1 MSESIETVK
10 GNKKVMNAWAF
21 YDWANS
27 VYPLVITTA
36 IFPLFYQAKMPEIV
50 EFLGGHFSRVGIY
63 SYTIAI
69 SLLLVAMLSP
79 ILSGIADYVGNKK
92 FFMKTFNY
100 IGVASCFSMYF
111 FESLPVFF
119 QFFIILTANLGFW
132 GSLVFYNSYLPEV
145 AERKDH
151 DNLSA
156 KGFSLGYVGS
166 VVLLGITLAMVMS
179 QEEPEQKV
187 QMMRYAFLLTGIWW
201 FGFAQI
207 SYRFLPNTYKGE
219 KFTKHILSSGYKELR
234 SVWREFMTIK
244 SLKRFLR
251 AFFIYSMAVQTIMTM
266 AQFFGTDA
274 VDWSRGMD
282 INNVIDKDF
291 TLVWNNSIQNILL
304 LSHDFKSS
312 EWSSFYIDFSH
323 FRTSLSPDDL
333 TTITN
338 KHPIVSGKMQV
349 SMIISIILIQLI
361 AIPGAYLFSYMSG
374 IYGNIKVL
382 ISAVVIW
389 VIICGGAY
397 FVDSPFEFYTTAFFI
412 GLVMGGVQ
420 SLSRSTYSKM
430 LPDTTDTTS
439 YFSFYDVLEKIGMTI
454 GIISFGFLEDAFN
467 IRYSVMAL
475 MIFFIVGL
483 VLLLFVPRKKVA

>member
-1 MSESIETVK
+1 MSNSIETVK

-50 EFLGGHFSRVGIY
+50 EFFGGSFSRVGIY
-63 SYTIAI
+63 SYTIAF
-69 SLLLVAMLSP
+69 SLLLVALLSP

-100 IGVASCFSMYF
+100 IGVASCLSMYF

-119 QFFIILTANLGFW
+119 QFLIILTANLGFW

-166 VVLLGITLAMVMS
+166 VVLLGISLAMVMS
-179 QEEPEQKV
+179 QEEPAQKI
-187 QMMRYAFLLTGIWW
+187 QMMRYAFLLTGAWW

-234 SVWREFMTIK
+234 TVWREFMT
-244 SLKRFLR
+244 LKGLRRFLR

-266 AQFFGTDA
+266 AQFFGTNA
-274 VDWSRGMD
+274 IDWSVGLD
-282 INNVIDKDF
+282 IDLSMIPQGLSEEDRIMAV
-291 TLVWNNSIQNILL
+291 NSIP
-304 LSHDFKSS
+304 
-312 EWSSFYIDFSH
+312 EVAG
-323 FRTSLSPDDL
+323 R
-333 TTITN
+333 
-338 KHPIVSGKMQV
+338 MQV

-361 AIPGAYLFSYMSG
+361 AIPGAYLFSYLSG
-374 IYGNIKVL
+374 IMGNVKVL
-382 ISAVVIW
+382 LIAVVIW
-389 VIICGGAY
+389 ILICAGAY
-397 FVDSPFEFYTTAFFI
+397 FVNSPFEFYATAFFI

-475 MIFFIVGL
+475 TIFFVIGF
-483 VLLLFVPRKKVA
+483 VLLLFVPREKITK

>member
-50 EFLGGHFSRVGIY
+50 EFLGRHFSRVGIY

-266 AQFFGTDA
+266 AQFFGTNA
-274 VDWSRGMD
+274 VDWSVGLD
-282 INNVIDKDF
+282 VDLSGIP
-291 TLVWNNSIQNILL
+291 TGLSEEAWIL
-304 LSHDFKSS
+304 
-312 EWSSFYIDFSH
+312 EV
-323 FRTSLSPDDL
+323 
-333 TTITN
+333 N
-338 KHPIVSGKMQV
+338 KIPEVAARMQV

-374 IYGNIKVL
+374 VYGNIKVL

>member
-1 MSESIETVK
+1 MSKSVEIIK

-36 IFPLFYQAKMPEIV
+36 IFPLFYQAKMPEV
-50 EFLGGHFSRVGIY
+50 VAFFGGHFSRIGIY
-63 SYTIAI
+63 SYTIAF
-69 SLLLVAMLSP
+69 SLLLVALLSP

-100 IGVASCFSMYF
+100 IGVASCLLMYF
-111 FESLPVFF
+111 FEDLAVFF

-151 DNLSA
+151 DKLSA
-156 KGFSLGYVGS
+156 KGFSLGYIGS
-166 VVLLGITLAMVMS
+166 VVLLAITLGMVMS
-179 QEEPEQKV
+179 QEEPAQKI
-187 QMMRYAFLLTGIWW
+187 QMMRYAFLLTGLWW

-207 SYRFLPNTYKGE
+207 SYKYLPNTYKGE
-219 KFTKHILSSGYKELR
+219 KFSKHVLSSGYKELR
-234 SVWREFMTIK
+234 SVWREFMSIK

-266 AQFFGTDA
+266 AQFFGTNA
-274 VDWSRGMD
+274 IDWSIGLD
-282 INNVIDKDF
+282 IDLSMIPQELAEEARVMAI
-291 TLVWNNSIQNILL
+291 NSIP
-304 LSHDFKSS
+304 
-312 EWSSFYIDFSH
+312 EVAG
-323 FRTSLSPDDL
+323 R
-333 TTITN
+333 
-338 KHPIVSGKMQV
+338 MQV

-361 AIPGAYLFSYMSG
+361 AIPGAFLFSYMSG
-374 IYGNIKVL
+374 VFGNIKVL
-382 ISAVVIW
+382 LFAVVIW
-389 VIICGGAY
+389 ILICAGAY
-397 FVDSPFEFYTTAFFI
+397 FVNSPFEFYVTAFFI
-412 GLVMGGVQ
+412 GLVMGGIQ

-430 LPDTTDTTS
+430 LPDTPDTTS

-454 GIISFGFLEDAFN
+454 GIVSFGFLEDVFN

-475 MIFFIVGL
+475 TIFFVIGF
-483 VLLLFVPRKKVA
+483 VLLLFVPREKTKA

>member
-1 MSESIETVK
+1 MVKTNIMSRNIDSVK
-10 GNKKVMNAWAF
+10 GDKKVMNAWAF

-36 IFPLFYQAKMPEIV
+36 IFPLFYEAKMPEV
-50 EFLGGHFSRVGIY
+50 VNFLGGSFSRIGIY
-63 SYTIAI
+63 SYTIAF
-69 SLLLVAMLSP
+69 SLLLVALLSP

-111 FESLPVFF
+111 FESLPVVF
-119 QFFIILTANLGFW
+119 QFMIILTANIGFW

-151 DNLSA
+151 DKLSA

-166 VVLLGITLAMVMS
+166 VVLLAISLVMVMGV
-179 QEEPEQKV
+179 ETGAEKI
-187 QMMRYAFLLTGIWW
+187 QMMRYTFLLTGIWW
-201 FGFAQI
+201 LGFSQI
-207 SYRFLPNTYKGE
+207 SYFYLPNTYKGE
-219 KFTKHILSSGYKELR
+219 KFTKHILSSGFKELR

-266 AQFFGTDA
+266 AQFFGTNA
-274 VDWSRGMD
+274 VDWSVGLD
-282 INNVIDKDF
+282 V
-291 TLVWNNSIQNILL
+291 
-304 LSHDFKSS
+304 
-312 EWSSFYIDFSH
+312 DFSH
-323 FRTSLSPDDL
+323 IPSH
-333 TTITN
+333 ITGDALLMEKN
-338 KHPIVSGKMQV
+338 KIPEVAARMQV

-361 AIPGAYLFSYMSG
+361 AIPGALLFSSMSSK
-374 IYGNIKVL
+374 IGNVKVL
-382 ISAVVIW
+382 LVAVFIW
-389 VIICGGAY
+389 ILICGGAY
-397 FVDSPFEFYTTAFFI
+397 FVNTPFEFYTTAFFI
-412 GLVMGGVQ
+412 GLVMGGIQ

-439 YFSFYDVLEKIGMTI
+439 YFSFYDVLEKVGMAI
-454 GIISFGFLEDAFN
+454 GIISFGFLEDKYD

-483 VLLLFVPRKKVA
+483 VLLLFVPRDDKKNEKSIV